1 MRKISYLIALSPRVK
16 LSTLH
21 PRPVSVC
28 VHTRVRRLVVC
39 EHHVA
44 GARRDEVRF
53 GDADARQTVEQQR
66 VETAGRAEGV
76 LELAVRA
83 WRE

>member
-1 MRKISYLIALSPRVK
+1 MSTPRSPDQR
-16 LSTLH
+16 
-21 PRPVSVC
+21 VC
-28 VHTRVRRLVVC
+28 VRAHMHTRVRRLVVC

-66 VETAGRAEGV
+66 VETAGRAECV